1 MKRLTTGLLAVAATA
16 GAFAFTVPTAAQAAA
31 PAAAPAAAAA
41 DRADSWGPYYSS
53 NRRAYARG
61 TVDYEGG
68 SGAYLVSGGGL
79 RVRGY
84 LYDRDYRTGGQGGMC
99 AYAQIQGYRSGGY
112 GGSSGWDRG
121 RTYRHC
127 GTNNYRTIDYDN
139 DYASQA
145 RIRVCQVRQYGGRP
159 TYCSSWRYFRDSD
172 YGGYDRYDRSEDVPG
187 YDRSSDRPAS
197 SGYLPSISG
206 YTPSSLNRPSSLDR
220 PNDIELE
227 EGTEQNLDRSSD
239 RDHGYAP
246 EHSLDRVPG
255 EAESHVP
262 ALNAAERP
270 AN

>member
-16 GAFAFTVPTAAQAAA
+16 GTLAFTVPTAVQASA
-31 PAAAPAAAAA
+31 PAAAPAASAA

-68 SGAYLVSGGGL
+68 GAYLVSGGGI

-99 AYAQIQGYRSGGY
+99 AYAQIQGYRSSGYGY
-112 GGSSGWDRG
+112 GGSTGWERG

-127 GTNNYRTIDYDN
+127 GTNNYRTMDYSSE
-139 DYASQA
+139 YATQA
-145 RIRVCQVRQYGGRP
+145 RIRICQVRQYGGRP
-159 TYCSSWRYFRDSD
+159 TYCGAWRYFRDSD
-172 YGGYDRYDRSEDVPG
+172 YGGYGGYDRSGDQPG
-187 YDRSSDRPAS
+187 YDRSDDRPAS
-197 SGYLPSISG
+197 SGYLPGVSG
-206 YTPSSLNRPSSLDR
+206 QTPGYLPSSLSQ
-220 PNDIELE
+220 PNSIELE
-227 EGTEQNLDRSSD
+227 DDAEQNLDRSSD

-246 EHSLDRVPG
+246 EHALDRVPG
-255 EAESHVP
+255 QAQGYTP
-262 ALNAAERP
+262 GLNAVERP